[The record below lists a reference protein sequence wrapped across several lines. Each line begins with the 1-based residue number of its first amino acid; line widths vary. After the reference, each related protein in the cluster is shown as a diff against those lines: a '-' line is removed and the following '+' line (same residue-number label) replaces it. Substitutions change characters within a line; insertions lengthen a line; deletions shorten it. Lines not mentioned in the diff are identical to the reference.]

1 MEISE
6 VHEIDECCH
15 LPADNAGNRTCRRT
29 IQKGSQ
35 AESCEVEPEG
45 RPCGSELEDQRLDL
59 GLRQSTDSMQ
69 QLIEIKWKLANLSRI
84 IVGDG
89 QQRESLE
96 LIILMANM
104 AIRDLEKIS
113 ISHRGNHRTVGPA
126 LRLMRKAG
134 RALLNGEQ
142 NFAGQIFLKVSEELP
157 EELPITK
164 LKVSAC
170 T

>member
-1 MEISE
+1 M
-6 VHEIDECCH
+6 
-15 LPADNAGNRTCRRT
+15 
-29 IQKGSQ
+29 
-35 AESCEVEPEG
+35 
-45 RPCGSELEDQRLDL
+45 EDQRLDL
-59 GLRQSTDSMQ
+59 GLTESTDSMQ

-96 LIILMANM
+96 LIILMANV

-113 ISHRGNHRTVGPA
+113 TSHRGNHRTVGSA

-157 EELPITK
+157 EELPITRP
-164 LKVSAC
+164 KVSAS